1 MIDTYMA
8 NILQLLSLPLEVLGI
23 TLALIEIRFRKVA
36 DYLRGRILGA
46 QDSVEQPIG
55 FLNILKRTFG
65 VHPDRVRE
73 LQIVVLIFLMSIG
86 LLVSTLSM
94 KENRVL
100 LVFLLILVVVIPVLL
115 YLLQPL
121 LRAVVLFVSRFAK
134 DREIGTLGLMIA
146 CVGLLAETYQFV
158 DVIYLFQD
166 IGRSEVKWATLWML
180 VWEVVL
186 ISISLL
192 IVIGYF
198 SLILGLYQYRIGY
211 LKAEDAGSENHQ

>member
-1 MIDTYMA
+1 MIDTFMA

-86 LLVSTLSM
+86 ISTFPHDAVAQIVNM
-94 KENRVL
+94 
-100 LVFLLILVVVIPVLL
+100 IL
-115 YLLQPL
+115 
-121 LRAVVLFVSRFAK
+121 
-134 DREIGTLGLMIA
+134 
-146 CVGLLAETYQFV
+146 ETSKV
-158 DVIYLFQD
+158 NE
-166 IGRSEVKWATLWML
+166 G
-180 VWEVVL
+180 
-186 ISISLL
+186 
-192 IVIGYF
+192 
-198 SLILGLYQYRIGY
+198 
-211 LKAEDAGSENHQ
+211 EDW